1 MSEIN
6 TTPRHTKDW
15 TVDDDSDD
23 DVEELARQLGTPS
36 RSKLQQQEQEREG
49 EMKYSNTFAVLIHS
63 YL

>member
-6 TTPRHTKDW
+6 TTPRRTKDW

-36 RSKLQQQEQEREG
+36 RSKLQQQDREREG
-49 EMKYSNTFAVLIHS
+49 EMMDFDPFAVPVI
-63 YL
+63 